1 MGPAA
6 ATAIAATKPVAQG
19 SIAPYLEPWA
29 VRSTTPAHSAPDK
42 TEVAALGNFAA
53 DFRRCGGASPG
64 RHAPYSPSGHPG
76 GSARGAQTSRVG
88 AACNHAAG
96 EARTDDAGRNESGKK
111 VSCRCET
118 CSGDGSGHTSLMGEP
133 FDAMPKENMQRGM
146 GLYHAFNGFE
156 PSQVVKVHHPRVIP
170 PVVVELGELVGVM
183 YRSDKGQPGQ
193 PRTYIHRM
201 EDPPRLVSNIG
212 GTQLYI
218 VGGSYQVT
226 SRGIEG

>member
-1 MGPAA
+1 MG
-6 ATAIAATKPVAQG
+6 
-19 SIAPYLEPWA
+19 
-29 VRSTTPAHSAPDK
+29 
-42 TEVAALGNFAA
+42 
-53 DFRRCGGASPG
+53 
-64 RHAPYSPSGHPG
+64 
-76 GSARGAQTSRVG
+76 QTV
-88 AACNHAAG
+88 
-96 EARTDDAGRNESGKK
+96 E
-111 VSCRCET
+111 
-118 CSGDGSGHTSLMGEP
+118 
-133 FDAMPKENMQRGM
+133 AMPIHTMQRGM

-193 PRTYIHRM
+193 PQTYIHRM
-201 EDPPRLVSNIG
+201 EDPPRLVSNIE